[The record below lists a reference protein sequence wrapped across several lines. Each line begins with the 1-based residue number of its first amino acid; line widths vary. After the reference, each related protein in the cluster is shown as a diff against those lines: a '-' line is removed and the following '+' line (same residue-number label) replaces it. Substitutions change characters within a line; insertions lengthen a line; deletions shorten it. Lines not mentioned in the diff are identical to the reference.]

1 MQQPNLLDT
10 RNGRFLTFGLLY
22 ISEGV
27 PYGFTSVAMVT
38 FMRQHGLGGLGGG
51 EGGQRGWADRTGRAP
66 RA

>member
-51 EGGQRGWADRTGRAP
+51 EGGQRG
-66 RA
+66 